1 MVAVTMT
8 APKYDFVIAILK
20 ENLQVNKKISEGC
33 KPQSGFNWLIVI
45 LK

>member
-20 ENLQVNKKISEGC
+20 ENLQVNKISEGC